1 MKSVVMFPSWNSGR
15 FSSSYRK
22 LRSSYSFDCDFP
34 KGADHFP
41 DGTVTVF
48 VIDDD
53 LGDHGIIVWRDCV
66 VIVDCRVHAD
76 SISAG
81 QMQVCDPARAWH
93 GMSLRVFC
101 VDPALRWRGRGFLYL
116 SAERLVVHLLRCGS
130 AL

>member
-1 MKSVVMFPSWNSGR
+1 MLWNEI
-15 FSSSYRK
+15 
-22 LRSSYSFDCDFP
+22 RSNVPILEVRLIQQFIQEVYVRLYSFDCDFP

-93 GMSLRVFC
+93 EMSLRVFC
-101 VDPALRWRGRGFLYL
+101 VDPAFHGVAADFYIFLL
-116 SAERLVVHLLRCGS
+116 NA
-130 AL
+130 